1 MRMNTLFARGT
12 SLLLGLSV
20 MLSVVSCG
28 TILYPERRGQAAGR
42 IDAGVAV
49 LDGLG
54 LLFFFVPGVIAFA
67 VDFTTGAIYLSG
79 RSSRLV
85 LQPSDLQDARVIHTR
100 TGSLTLHDIEA
111 VVEKEAGQKIDLA
124 SPEIKVA
131 QLSPGQ
137 DVIWGSITEVLAP
150 DQLAVFENSQLKV
163 TRESNTAITG
173 YYSCDSAVLNRR

>member
-1 MRMNTLFARGT
+1 MNTLFARGM
-12 SLLLGLSV
+12 SLLMGLVV
-20 MLSVVSCG
+20 MLSVISCG
-28 TILYPERRGQAAGR
+28 TILYPERRGQSAGR

-79 RSSRLV
+79 RSSRLA
-85 LQPSDLQDARVIHTR
+85 LQPSDLQDARILHTR

-111 VVEKEAGQKIDLA
+111 VVEKEVGQKIDLA

-131 QLSPGQ
+131 QISPSQ
-137 DVIWGSITEVLAP
+137 DLTWGSIWEVLTP
-150 DQLAVFENSQLKV
+150 DQLAVFESNRLKV
-163 TRESNTAITG
+163 TRDSKTAITG
-173 YYSCDSAVLNRR
+173 YYSCDAVVLKRR